1 MSADRFGIRRLS
13 SADARAVAGIVQE
26 AYAPY
31 AERIGTKPGPMLEDY
46 DEVLRRHPAWGAYEG
61 NALLGVLVVRD
72 DGERFVLDNVAVQP
86 EAQGR
91 GIGKALLAHGEREAL
106 SRGYDRVELY
116 TNVAMT
122 KNIAL
127 YAALG
132 YVETERRRE
141 GGFDRVYMAKELS
154 G

>member
-1 MSADRFGIRRLS
+1 MSGGGIAIRRVTL
-13 SADARAVAGIVQE
+13 AEAAVVAGIVQD

-31 AERIGTKPGPMLEDY
+31 VERISTKPGPMLEDY
-46 DEVLRRHPAWGAYEG
+46 NEVLRRHPAWGAYDG
-61 NALLGVLVVRD
+61 DALLGVLVVRD
-72 DGERFVLDNVAVQP
+72 DGERFVLDNVAVRP
-86 EAQGR
+86 DAQGR

-122 KNIAL
+122 ENIAL

-132 YVETERRRE
+132 YVETDRRRE
-141 GGFDRVYMAKELS
+141 AGFERVYMAKALVE
-154 G
+154 